1 VTDQVLI
8 PSGVLLPTPLVP
20 GSAEWLRRMSAS
32 KIAAVVGLSPYESRY
47 SLWMRMAG
55 LVPQQ
60 PQTAAMSRG
69 HYLEPAI
76 ANWFADQHP
85 DWTITPTGTFQ
96 HAVHAW
102 MIASPDRL
110 GILPDGTVV
119 LIQCKSAG
127 DREQWGDPGTDDF
140 PIGYR
145 AQVMWEMLVTGVR
158 RCYVAVI
165 TSFLEFRWY
174 VVDFVEAEAAY
185 LQAEAKKFCD
195 SLAAGERPDIDAH
208 SATYEAVRQL
218 HPDLEDTKVDV
229 PAELAVAFLEACE
242 AERDAKAAKRLAS
255 SLLAEEMGSAKAAY
269 HGGVCVA
276 RRQCKGDG
284 PPFLVPARNVTVS
297 DLRSVAA

>member
-1 VTDQVLI
+1 VTSQVLT
-8 PSGVLLPTPLVP
+8 PSGVLLERPLVP
-20 GSAEWLRRMSAS
+20 GSAEWLSRMSAS

-60 PQTAAMSRG
+60 EQTSAMSRG

-76 ANWFADQHP
+76 AAWFADQHP

-96 HAVHAW
+96 HPRHEW
-102 MIASPDRL
+102 MVASPDR
-110 GILPDGTVV
+110 
-119 LIQCKSAG
+119 Q
-127 DREQWGDPGTDDF
+127 
-140 PIGYR
+140 
-145 AQVMWEMLVTGVR
+145 
-158 RCYVAVI
+158 
-165 TSFLEFRWY
+165 
-174 VVDFVEAEAAY
+174 VEARRV
-185 LQAEAKKFCD
+185 LD
-195 SLAAGERPDIDAH
+195 SIAAGERPDIDAH

-218 HPDLEDTKVDV
+218 HPDIADEKVDV

-269 HGGVCVA
+269 HAGVCVA

-284 PPFLVPARNVTVS
+284 PPFLVPARNVN
-297 DLRSVAA
+297 LNEIRSAAA

>member
-1 VTDQVLI
+1 VTSQVLT
-8 PSGVLLPTPLVP
+8 PSGVLLERPLVP
-20 GSAEWLRRMSAS
+20 GSAEWLSRMSAS

-47 SLWMRMAG
+47 SWWMRMAG

-60 PQTAAMSRG
+60 EQTSAMSRG

-76 ANWFADQHP
+76 AAWFADQHP

-96 HAVHAW
+96 HPRHEW
-102 MIASPDRL
+102 MVASPDRL
-110 GILPDGTVV
+110 ATHPSGHVELV
-119 LIQCKSAG
+119 QCKSAG
-127 DREQWGDPGTDDF
+127 DREQWGEPDTDDI

-145 AQVMWEMLVTGVR
+145 AQVQWEMLVTGVQ
-158 RCYVAVI
+158 RCHVAVI
-165 TSFLEFRWY
+165 TSFLEFRPY
-174 VVDFVEAEAAY
+174 VVDYSPGEAAWLQVEARRF
-185 LQAEAKKFCD
+185 LD
-195 SLAAGERPDIDAH
+195 SIAAGERPDIDAH

-255 SLLAEEMGSAKAAY
+255 SLLTEEMGSAKAAY

-284 PPFLVPARNVTVS
+284 PPFLVAAKNVTVS
-297 DLRSVAA
+297 DLRSEAA